1 VTDCFAFLLEDTMR
15 RGADVASDG
24 PGQVRAV
31 DRGMIAMGPSGSL
44 IGPEANN
51 LSQSHGASKNVVGG
65 RRSKKGRA
73 EVRSVPERVV
83 AVALFWSTNTVWYRG
98 ETFASCARIPA
109 RRRLA

>member
-31 DRGMIAMGPSGSL
+31 DREVGAMGPSGSL

-51 LSQSHGASKNVVGG
+51 LSQSHGASKNVIDGQ
-65 RRSKKGRA
+65 RSRKGRA
-73 EVRSVPERVV
+73 GVRSVLERVDG
-83 AVALFWSTNTVWYRG
+83 VALFWRLIPLGTGVKRSPTVP
-98 ETFASCARIPA
+98 EF
-109 RRRLA
+109 L